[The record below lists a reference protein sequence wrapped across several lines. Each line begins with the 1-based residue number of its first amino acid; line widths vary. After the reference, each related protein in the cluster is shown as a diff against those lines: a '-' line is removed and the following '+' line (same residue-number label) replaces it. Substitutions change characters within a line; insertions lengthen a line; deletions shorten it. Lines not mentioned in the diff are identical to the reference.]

1 MVLDPI
7 LLFLDE
13 CCFELIPII
22 SKKSGYEYLS
32 CDLHS
37 LVVVAPCLPED
48 FTLFIELPGQVLTQ
62 IPQPVLEFVLERV

>member
-22 SKKSGYEYLS
+22 SKKSGYEYFG

-37 LVVVAPCLPED
+37 LVVVAPRLSED
-48 FTLFIELPGQVLTQ
+48 LTLFIELPGQVLAQ
-62 IPQPVLEFVLERV
+62 IPQSVLEFVLERV